1 MTTFRP
7 WGHVDWV
14 LGRLTERAWS
24 FVGVVGTE
32 ARSTALARY
41 LSRGKLHRAAMLA
54 IKDASPLDEEA
65 LNAILAGRQADLVAT
80 AGYGADDFTTVPLMA
95 DLGIIRAV
103 VEQIAANGAT
113 SLIVDITS
121 MPKRWFFAL
130 VQAALDNP
138 AIEDLLV
145 TYTAG
150 VGYADTLAENMSPLR
165 TLPGFYAEDG
175 RTDHDVVVVGIG
187 FEPSGL
193 PGFLQDQ
200 KCRSMRLIFPF
211 PPGPP
216 GHRRNWL
223 FVRDIERLTQG
234 ELDDMGRVHIH
245 MYDVPQ
251 VFDALGEMSDD
262 ARATMALAPYGPKT
276 VSLAMCLF
284 ALSARRAGRPDVPV
298 FYAQPLRY
306 ADDYTKG
313 AAEIDGV
320 PETTCYCVRLGG
332 RDLYALP

>member
-1 MTTFRP
+1 MT
-7 WGHVDWV
+7 
-14 LGRLTERAWS
+14 
-24 FVGVVGTE
+24 
-32 ARSTALARY
+32 
-41 LSRGKLHRAAMLA
+41 MLA
-54 IKDASPLDEEA
+54 IVDPSPLDENA
-65 LNAILAGRQADLVAT
+65 LSELLAARRADLIA
-80 AGYGADDFTTVPLMA
+80 ANGYGDDDFATVPLMGDLDAIRGVVDRMLA
-95 DLGIIRAV
+95 D
-103 VEQIAANGAT
+103 GAK

-130 VQAALDNP
+130 VQGALDNP
-138 AIEDLLV
+138 GVEDLLV

-150 VGYADTLAENMSPLR
+150 VGYADTLAENMNPLR
-165 TLPGFYAEDG
+165 TLPGFYAENG
-175 RTDHDVVVVGIG
+175 RADHDVVVVGIG

-193 PGFLQDQ
+193 LGFLQDQ
-200 KCRSMRLIFPF
+200 KCRSIRLIFPF

-251 VFDALGEMSDD
+251 VFDALCEMSDD

-284 ALSARRAGRPDVPV
+284 ALSARRARRPDVPV

-306 ADDYTKG
+306 AQNYTMG
-313 AAEIDGV
+313 AAEVDGV
-320 PETTCYCVRLGG
+320 PQTTSYCIRLGG